1 MSTSTSTSAAAATS
15 APVAAT
21 PAEAPAAAVSASGD
35 FTYENWE
42 ERPVGP
48 ADAGFP
54 RLACASVTNAF
65 TGVVTAPG
73 TTCAYTISYTGE
85 NIGAFTGMELVTG
98 SVGGR
103 EGSFVLEERGTFDAT
118 GATRCSFEVVP
129 GSATADLVGLTGSGS
144 FVHRRGDTSAEYTF
158 TYRLP

>member
-1 MSTSTSTSAAAATS
+1 MSTSTSTSTS
-15 APVAAT
+15 TPVSAT
-21 PAEAPAAAVSASGD
+21 PDEAPTGAVSGSGD
-35 FTYENWE
+35 FTYKNWE
-42 ERPVGP
+42 EQPVGP
-48 ADAGFP
+48 AGADFP

-65 TGVVTAPG
+65 TGVITAPG
-73 TTCAYTISYTGE
+73 TTCAYTISYAGE
-85 NIGAFTGMELVTG
+85 NVGAFTGMELVTG

-129 GSATADLVGLTGSGS
+129 GSATADLAGLTGSGS